1 MTVGQNIKRAR
12 SEDQKA
18 ERQAVILSAARD
30 MIDETGFDGVTMSA
44 LAKRAGLAKGTLYLY
59 VRSKEELFLLL
70 FIESMRTVVARFKED
85 VAPGDTASQIAHCI
99 TVHAQTTPLFLPMY
113 ARLVAVIETN
123 VADEPLFAAKRQLL
137 ALSGEWAEHL
147 AHVTRVPP
155 DMVEP
160 LASAITMSLQGAA
173 QFDLS
178 SHRDPAGLPDDIRD
192 AFSRYAF
199 APSFEP
205 AARLILE
212 AVMDQRSEDQLP

>member
-70 FIESMRTVVARFKED
+70 FLEAMRTVVARFKQD
-85 VAPGDTASQIAHCI
+85 VTLGDSAAQIARCM
-99 TVHAQTTPLFLPMY
+99 TDHAQTTPLFLPMY
-113 ARLVAVIETN
+113 ARLVAVIESN

-137 ALSGEWAEHL
+137 ALSAEWAAHL
-147 AHVTRVPP
+147 AHVTRASP

-160 LASAITMSLQGAA
+160 LAKALMMSLQGAA

-178 SHRDPAGLPDDIRD
+178 SQRDPKGLPEDIRE

-199 APSFEP
+199 VPSFEP

-212 AVMDQRSEDQLP
+212 AVMSQNSEDQPS